1 MCFKMRI
8 LFLDQSGS
16 LGGAELCLL
25 DIAKVYRSNS
35 GVLLLSDGPFRAML
49 ESHGIDVQVVGDR
62 AIALRKGAGWTQGIR
77 AVGQVLPRI
86 TQVADVAR
94 KYDLIYANTPK
105 ALVIGALASLI
116 AQRPLVYHLHDIISR
131 EHFSRFNI
139 QLLIRLAN
147 QQAIQVIANSEA
159 SQTAFIAA
167 GGRAD
172 RVSVVYN
179 GFDPATYRIEE
190 TVREEI
196 RRSWDWPTPSFVVGH
211 FSRLSPW
218 KGQHVLLEALC
229 HCPSEV
235 VAVFV
240 GDALFGEDDYGAY
253 LRRRVVELGLGDRVK
268 FLGFQDRIPELM
280 RACDMVAHTST
291 APEPFGR
298 VIVEAMLSGTPVV
311 AAAAGGALEL
321 VEENRTGWLTPPG
334 DVRALAAAMQRCYS
348 EDTMASHLSQAAQQQ
363 AAVRFQQGRI
373 QDQIGAVLGRCCGGL
388 AVAQ

>member
-1 MCFKMRI
+1 MRI

-25 DIAKVYRSNS
+25 DIAKTYRQSS
-35 GVLLLSDGPFRAML
+35 GVLLLSDGPFRALL
-49 ESHGIDVQVVGDR
+49 ETHGIAVQVVGKE
-62 AIALRKGAGWTQGIR
+62 AIVLRKGASLLKSIGKI
-77 AVGQVLPRI
+77 GQIVPRI

-116 AQRPLVYHLHDIISR
+116 SGRPLVYHLHDIIS
-131 EHFSRFNI
+131 EAHFSRFNI
-139 QLLIRLAN
+139 ELLVRLAN
-147 QQAIQVIANSEA
+147 YQAIQVIANSEA
-159 SQTAFIAA
+159 SQEAFIAA
-167 GGRAD
+167 GGRSD

-179 GFDPATYRIEE
+179 GFDPATYRIEDI
-190 TVREEI
+190 VRETI
-196 RRSWDWPTPSFVVGH
+196 RGEWDWPQPSFVVGH

-229 HCPSEV
+229 HCPKDV

-240 GDALFGEDDYGAY
+240 GEALFGEDDYGTA

-280 RACDMVAHTST
+280 WACDMVAHTST

-321 VEENRTGWLTPPG
+321 VEENQTGWLTPPG
-334 DVRALAAAMQRCYS
+334 DVEALAAAIRSCHGETNRAQQ
-348 EDTMASHLSQAAQQQ
+348 LSQQARQQ
-363 AAVRFQQGRI
+363 AVMRFQQVRI
-373 QDQIGAVLGRCCGGL
+373 QAQISEVLSRCYGEL
-388 AVAQ
+388 AMAR